1 MKDVPLVSVV
11 IPCYNHGRYI
21 SSSIASVLSQDYPHI
36 ELIVVNDGSQD
47 DSLEIMRNLQ
57 ASYGF
62 VVIDQANG
70 GVTLASEA
78 GCKVASGKY
87 VVIFDADDVMPP
99 YRISKQ
105 VDFFESHPGVG
116 CCGGNF
122 VYIDSDGREI
132 AGAPLKRFG
141 IYKFN
146 ELFSVEELWVGGP
159 TSMYRRKAMLEV
171 GGFDL
176 SLDIQD
182 LQMELK
188 IAHAGYDVAILE
200 DMLSYY
206 RRHSENKSS
215 KYKEN
220 FYICSRLI
228 DAYRQEPGYRLA
240 RQALVNSALKR
251 AVREDLAFAG
261 ALFRELPL
269 RDWNRKTF
277 KRFRKYAWVSCVSLW
292 SGRRSA

>member
-1 MKDVPLVSVV
+1 MGAFEEEAWTLGGLDMKDVPLVSVV

-159 TSMYRRKAMLEV
+159 
-171 GGFDL
+171 
-176 SLDIQD
+176 
-182 LQMELK
+182 
-188 IAHAGYDVAILE
+188 
-200 DMLSYY
+200 
-206 RRHSENKSS
+206 
-215 KYKEN
+215 
-220 FYICSRLI
+220 
-228 DAYRQEPGYRLA
+228 RQCIVV
-240 RQALVNSALKR
+240 RQC
-251 AVREDLAFAG
+251 
-261 ALFRELPL
+261 L
-269 RDWNRKTF
+269 RWVVSIYPWIFKTC
-277 KRFRKYAWVSCVSLW
+277 KW
-292 SGRRSA
+292 S